1 VLSESPMS
9 QSQLKAAFKSCSG
22 PFPWRKF
29 AQLLRGLGYEQ
40 LPTGKTSGS
49 RRKYFNQATKDMIF
63 LDEPHDGEMG
73 PSMVRRLRKE
83 LEEKGVI

>member
-1 VLSESPMS
+1 MS

-29 AQLLRGLGYEQ
+29 VQLLSALGYEE
-40 LPTGKTSGS
+40 LRTGKTGGS
-49 RRKYFNQATKDMIF
+49 RRKYFNQDSKHMIF
-63 LDEPHDGEMG
+63 LDEPHDGEMKPG
-73 PSMVRRLRKE
+73 MVHRLRKE